1 MIRTHVM
8 QQNTESTGGGTW
20 GPTIDLEAIG
30 RLATK
35 ISIKYDKDAR
45 RFPDQWTPADEQPSA
60 RVGFDTTREPTAGR
74 DLFVWTAGQGG
85 QIWAG
90 YSPELRATLEPRLI
104 SSGLLEKGD
113 FIPGQANMA
122 VNNAWD
128 TVLDW
133 SEYYGITPLN
143 ALRRIEQE
151 GAYKKTHGPGG
162 PGGGGG
168 RSTVT
173 TIPDYATIA
182 QRAKEQMRNTLGRDV
197 EDWEMK
203 LVADE
208 MQKQYRSASQ
218 QQLAA
223 SLAGSG
229 EFEIADP
236 QTVTQAYIEEQYA
249 PEIDRVS
256 DVAQAASNH
265 KLSMDV
271 LTKGASMIGG
281 LV

>member
-1 MIRTHVM
+1 MG
-8 QQNTESTGGGTW
+8 TGMDELVEKGVELAIEELARLGFGG
-20 GPTIDLEAIG
+20 
-30 RLATK
+30 
-35 ISIKYDKDAR
+35 SKDTR
-45 RFPDQWTPADEQPSA
+45 RYPDQWTPADLQPSA
-60 RVGFDTTREPTAGR
+60 RKGFDTSVELTPGR
-74 DLFVWTAGQGG
+74 DLFVYTAGQGG
-85 QIWAG
+85 LIWSG
-90 YSPELRATLEPRLI
+90 YSSELRANLEPRLV
-104 SSGLLEKGD
+104 SAGLLRNGD
-113 FIPGQANMA
+113 FIPGQANQA
-122 VNNAWD
+122 INNAWD

-143 ALRRIEQE
+143 ALRKLERE
-151 GAYKKTHGPGG
+151 GAYKDANGG
-162 PGGGGG
+162 GGGGGG

-256 DVAQAASNH
+256 DVAQAAGNH

>member
-1 MIRTHVM
+1 MEELIEKGIV
-8 QQNTESTGGGTW
+8 G
-20 GPTIDLEAIG
+20 A
-30 RLATK
+30 LATLG
-35 ISIKYDKDAR
+35 ITDKDTR
-45 RFPDQWTPADEQPSA
+45 RYPDQWTPAELQPSA
-60 RVGFDTTREPTAGR
+60 RRGFDTSVELTPGRE
-74 DLFVWTAGQGG
+74 LFTYTAGQGG
-85 QIWAG
+85 LIWSG
-90 YSPELRATLEPRLI
+90 YSPELRANLEPRLI
-104 SSGLLEKGD
+104 SSGLLENGD
-113 FIPGQANMA
+113 FIPGQANQA

-143 ALRRIEQE
+143 ALRKIERE
-151 GAYKKTHGPGG
+151 GAYKDANGG
-162 PGGGGG
+162 GGGGGGGG

-182 QRAKEQMRNTLGRDV
+182 QRAKDQMKNTLGRDV

-256 DVAQAASNH
+256 DVAQSAANH

-271 LTKGASMIGG
+271 LTKGASMIS
-281 LV
+281 